1 MLTYMSK
8 WKAELIVELLNKN
21 KSLEKNMPKMPKAIK
36 KLASPWAIFPSIF
49 HANCSSS
56 IQR

>member
-1 MLTYMSK
+1 MSK
-8 WKAELIVELLNKN
+8 WKAELIAELLNKN

>member
-8 WKAELIVELLNKN
+8 WKAKLIAELLNKN

-36 KLASPWAIFPSIF
+36 
-49 HANCSSS
+49 N
-56 IQR
+56 